1 MNGDDDKRTRELD
14 LKIAKALQIDVPP
27 LVMPELPG
35 VGDNKVTALPPRKR
49 KRSTKPVWFAIA
61 ATIVLTTSIAIRMS
75 GPFESYDSLA
85 DEVLAHL
92 DHEPQAMRVIDTPV
106 PDNRLQRTVPTS
118 MAVFDRG
125 ESLITYARICVINGK
140 KVPHLTVQGQHGPV
154 MILLMPD
161 EKVAAVTP
169 VEGERV
175 HGLIIPVGEGSI
187 AIVGDREE
195 ALEPIRDGVIDS
207 ITWTT

>member
-1 MNGDDDKRTRELD
+1 MNGDEDRKIRALD

-27 LVMPELPG
+27 LVMPELPAL
-35 VGDNKVTALPPRKR
+35 GDDKVTVLPQR
-49 KRSTKPVWFAIA
+49 KRSAKPVWFALA
-61 ATIVLTTSIAIRMS
+61 ASVVLATSIAIRMS
-75 GPFESYDSLA
+75 GTFDNYNSLA

-106 PDNRLQRTVPTS
+106 ADGRLQNTVPAT
-118 MAVFDRG
+118 MAVFDRE

-140 KVPHLTVQGQHGPV
+140 KVPHLTVQGEQGPV

-169 VEGERV
+169 VEGESV
-175 HGLIIPVGEGSI
+175 HGLIIPVGDGSI
-187 AIVGDREE
+187 AVIGDREE
-195 ALEPIRDGVIDS
+195 ALEPIRKNVVDS